1 MFRSGCR
8 GPPVGSRLV
17 FGSSLERRANPQL
30 IGLISGV
37 MTGVTAGAIGLGAD
51 AAGFALA
58 ALRAGFFF
66 AAFFEDF
73 FADFFEDFFLAA
85 FFDDFFFAAF
95 FFDVFFFATRFFAAF
110 FLAVF
115 FFAAGFFFAAFFFAA
130 MSIPFNVE
138 RLSVALGRPGGL
150 LSRYQL
156 PEFASN
162 EIGERILGTKRL
174 NTLVS
179 RVTI

>member
-1 MFRSGCR
+1 
-8 GPPVGSRLV
+8 
-17 FGSSLERRANPQL
+17 
-30 IGLISGV
+30 
-37 MTGVTAGAIGLGAD
+37 MTGVTAGAIGFIGAD

-58 ALRAGFFF
+58 ALRAGLFV
-66 AAFFEDF
+66 AAFLEDF
-73 FADFFEDFFLAA
+73 FDDDFFEDFFLPAFFA
-85 FFDDFFFAAF
+85 DFFFDDF

-115 FFAAGFFFAAFFFAA
+115 FFAAGFFLAAFFFAA

-138 RLSVALGRPGGL
+138 RLCVARGGVL
-150 LSRYQL
+150 PSRYQL

-162 EIGERILGTKRL
+162 EIGERILCAKRL

-179 RVTI
+179 SVTI

>member
-1 MFRSGCR
+1 
-8 GPPVGSRLV
+8 
-17 FGSSLERRANPQL
+17 
-30 IGLISGV
+30 LISGV
-37 MTGVTAGAIGLGAD
+37 ITGVTAGAIGFIGAD

-95 FFDVFFFATRFFAAF
+95 FLDVFFFATRFFAAF

-138 RLSVALGRPGGL
+138 RLSVALGLPRGL

-162 EIGERILGTKRL
+162 EIGERILCTKRL

-179 RVTI
+179 SVTI